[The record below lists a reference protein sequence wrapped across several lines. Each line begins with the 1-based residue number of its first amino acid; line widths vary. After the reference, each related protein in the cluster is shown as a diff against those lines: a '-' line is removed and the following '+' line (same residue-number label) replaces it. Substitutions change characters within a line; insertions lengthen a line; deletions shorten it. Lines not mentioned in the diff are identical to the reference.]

1 MGFTRRVT
9 GDFDARLARIE
20 LLMNRAEE
28 IKQIA
33 EDQRFDWIAGQMD
46 EFHAELLTIRD
57 EFYAE
62 LLTIREEVQAMKR
75 LLTGGLIGIL
85 TGVIVIPIALLWAA
99 GISG

>member
-46 EFHAELLTIRD
+46 EFHAELLTIRED
-57 EFYAE
+57 
-62 LLTIREEVQAMKR
+62 VQAMKR
-75 LLTGGLIGIL
+75 LLTGSLIGIL
-85 TGVIVIPIALLWAA
+85 TGVTVIPIALLWAA
-99 GISG
+99 GIN

>member
-1 MGFTRRVT
+1 MGFARRVT

-20 LLMNRAEE
+20 KLMSRAEE
-28 IKQIA
+28 IKPVA
-33 EDQRFDWIAGQMD
+33 DDQRFYWIAGQMD
-46 EFHAELLTIRD
+46 EFYT
-57 EFYAE
+57 E

-75 LLTGGLIGIL
+75 LLTSGLIGIL

>member
-46 EFHAELLTIRD
+46 EFHAELLTIRED
-57 EFYAE
+57 
-62 LLTIREEVQAMKR
+62 VQAMKR
-75 LLTGGLIGIL
+75 LLTGSLIGIL

-99 GISG
+99 GIN